1 MMDEKS
7 FLLYYLV
14 GTPIIIWTATL
25 ILAIIRI
32 WNKNHRDLAEERKKL
47 EERMRP
53 PNSGFKERRVVKRR
67 RPRETSKPSDETA
80 ARAGSVQ
87 PKENE
92 QLLKK

>member
-1 MMDEKS
+1 
-7 FLLYYLV
+7 
-14 GTPIIIWTATL
+14 
-25 ILAIIRI
+25 
-32 WNKNHRDLAEERKKL
+32 
-47 EERMRP
+47 MRP